1 MKLLLINSTVLF
13 VANPFVQRFEE
24 GGPFMMSLIL
34 ICFLLALFFM
44 IRSFIALKKSPMT
57 SKKMRALAA
66 DASLLGLVIGFF
78 GSIIG
83 MITAFDS
90 IEAFDEIN
98 SGLLASGLKVS
109 FLTAVFG
116 TITFIIIRIGI
127 LILKGL
133 QTPE

>member
-1 MKLLLINSTVLF
+1 MKLLPMSATLLLVQ
-13 VANPFVQRFEE
+13 NPFVQRFEE
-24 GGPFMMSLIL
+24 GGPFMMSMIL

-44 IRSFIALKKSPMT
+44 IRSFINLKKSPT
-57 SKKMRALAA
+57 VSKKMRALAA

-90 IEAFDEIN
+90 IEAFDKVN

-133 QTPE
+133 QAPE

>member
-1 MKLLLINSTVLF
+1 
-13 VANPFVQRFEE
+13 
-24 GGPFMMSLIL
+24 
-34 ICFLLALFFM
+34 
-44 IRSFIALKKSPMT
+44 
-57 SKKMRALAA
+57 MRALAA

-78 GSIIG
+78 GSILG

-90 IEAFDEIN
+90 IEAFDKVN
-98 SGLLASGLKVS
+98 SGLLAGGLKVS

-133 QTPE
+133 ESSE

>member
-1 MKLLLINSTVLF
+1 MKLLLINSAVLF
-13 VANPFVQRFEE
+13 LANPFVQKFEE
-24 GGPFMMSLIL
+24 GGPVMMSMIL

-44 IRSFIALKKSPMT
+44 IRSFITLKKAPVI
-57 SKKMRALAA
+57 SKKMRALAS

-78 GSIIG
+78 GSILG

-90 IEAFDEIN
+90 IEAFDKVN
-98 SGLLASGLKVS
+98 SGLLAGGLKVS

-133 QTPE
+133 ESPE

>member
-1 MKLLLINSTVLF
+1 MKLLLINSAVLF
-13 VANPFVQRFEE
+13 LANPFVQRFEE
-24 GGPFMMSLIL
+24 GGPFMMSMIL
-34 ICFLLALFFM
+34 ICFLLALFFV
-44 IRSFIALKKSPMT
+44 IRSFITLKKAPVI

-78 GSIIG
+78 GSILG

-90 IEAFDEIN
+90 IEAFDKVN
-98 SGLLASGLKVS
+98 SGLLAGGLKVS

-133 QTPE
+133 ESPE

>member
-1 MKLLLINSTVLF
+1 MKLLLINSAVLF
-13 VANPFVQRFEE
+13 LANPFVQRFEE
-24 GGPFMMSLIL
+24 GGPVMMSMIL
-34 ICFLLALFFM
+34 ICFLLALFFV
-44 IRSFIALKKSPMT
+44 IRSFITLKKAPEI
-57 SKKMRALAA
+57 SKKMRALAT

-78 GSIIG
+78 GSILG

-90 IEAFDEIN
+90 IEAFDKVN
-98 SGLLASGLKVS
+98 SGLLAGGLKVS

-133 QTPE
+133 ESPE